1 MSYFSSRLVIHMRSG
16 TPVDPPGDLPPFRFD
31 QKLRRSKYV
40 ELTWSKLLQPRQK
53 DKMVYMNPGGIVGC
67 WSPHGLLCW
76 LGGSTLV
83 RLSVLL
89 LRCSQQG
96 CAGRPFI
103 PRGGAGQGKGKNPR
117 GGAGRRW
124 KSAGRGGAK
133 KRANQPIQKIYKS
146 AKNIILHIII
156 LIII

>member
-53 DKMVYMNPGGIVGC
+53 DKMVYLKPGGIVGC
-67 WSPHGLLCW
+67 RSPHGLLCW

-103 PRGGAGQGKGKNPR
+103 PRGGAKVKIHGAGRGEGENPR
-117 GGAGRRW
+117 GGAGR
-124 KSAGRGGAK
+124 KSAQI
-133 KRANQPIQKIYKS
+133 NQFKNFTKVRKI
-146 AKNIILHIII
+146 
-156 LIII
+156 